1 MAVQSEDELKM
12 ELKKAEEHL
21 KNLKA
26 KDKDEQDNQAIYL
39 AEIDVRRLKNLLGG
53 NEKQEDIDTSA
64 LVQETLEGKNPK
76 EREALAAEQG
86 TAPAKQDDKSKTNTK
101 KESDK

>member
-1 MAVQSEDELKM
+1 MAIQSEDELKM

-53 NEKQEDIDTSA
+53 NEKQEDIATRPSDGYVGFIPLGHFVPEDNPFDA
-64 LVQETLEGKNPK
+64 YIPPET
-76 EREALAAEQG
+76 
-86 TAPAKQDDKSKTNTK
+86 
-101 KESDK
+101 

>member
-1 MAVQSEDELKM
+1 MAIQSKDELKM

-86 TAPAKQDDKSKTNTK
+86 TAPAEQDNKTNTK

>member
-1 MAVQSEDELKM
+1 MAIQSEDELKM

-21 KNLKA
+21 KNLKE

-76 EREALAAEQG
+76 EREAMAAEQG
-86 TAPAKQDDKSKTNTK
+86 TAPAKQDNKTNTK